1 MDQKQENKVVEVKQS
16 NYTYDPVRTRQ
27 LFEQGIKDQIQSYL
41 AQLKEWIVNTF
52 DNKEAK
58 EEDDVPLRVAKNNLL
73 FLLPQRNITR
83 FTYLISLFKSEC
95 KPSHTQP
102 SILTNKE
109 MVDCIADCFF
119 SDKPLPRKVVPPVT
133 AGSAKV
139 CPCHP
144 PPLESG
150 GEVDEA
156 PQPNNEYMWFFGMQK
171 KKKKNKKNK
180 KFLW

>member
-73 FLLPQRNITR
+73 FLLPQNDNQ
-83 FTYLISLFKSEC
+83 S
-95 KPSHTQP
+95 
-102 SILTNKE
+102 
-109 MVDCIADCFF
+109 
-119 SDKPLPRKVVPPVT
+119 
-133 AGSAKV
+133 
-139 CPCHP
+139 
-144 PPLESG
+144 
-150 GEVDEA
+150 
-156 PQPNNEYMWFFGMQK
+156 
-171 KKKKNKKNK
+171 
-180 KFLW
+180 